1 VEPFRKDGCGREEGT
16 AMGGLRAVG
25 GARWFVGALA
35 WAVAVVMAGG
45 AAYATGDGTPRLR
58 LDRSEGPPGTVVFAS
73 IQGYGGCRPAGVTT
87 PAGGGVVEVF
97 WEGIADAV
105 ASAVVPSSGSVE
117 VLFSVPGGATAQ
129 RYSIT
134 SVCRTNAQLTAD
146 DLFVVTGLAS
156 QLVRVPRVVGL
167 KVAEAEAK
175 VAALGLVL
183 RVPSGGGDVVAGQSP
198 TAGSMV
204 GVGHAVRIT
213 TKQVVVVAPAPPP
226 PEPAAVARAAEPFP
240 WRTAALVALAVLV
253 AGAVSYRIARWRGDR
268 RWVRNTL
275 RVVVPP
281 TPALDPQLTESGS
294 APPMLV
300 VRIQPHEDAGIHILQ
315 GG

>member
-1 VEPFRKDGCGREEGT
+1 
-16 AMGGLRAVG
+16 MGALRAVG
-25 GARWFVGALA
+25 GPRWLVRALA
-35 WAVAVVMAGG
+35 CASAVVIAVVMAGG
-45 AAYATGDGTPRLR
+45 AAYATGDGTARLR
-58 LDRSEGPPGTVVFAS
+58 LDRDEGPPGTVVFAS
-73 IQGYGGCRPAGVTT
+73 VQGYGGCRPAGVTT

-97 WEGIADAV
+97 WEGIEDAV
-105 ASAVVPSSGSVE
+105 GSAVVPPNGSVE
-117 VLFSVPGGATAQ
+117 VMFSVPFGATAQ

-134 SVCRTNAQLTAD
+134 SVCRTNAQLTDD
-146 DLFVVTGLAS
+146 DLFVVTGIAS

-183 RVPSGGGDVVAGQSP
+183 RVPSGAGDVVAGQSP

-204 GVGHAVRIT
+204 RAGHAVRIT
-213 TKQVVVVAPAPPP
+213 TKQVVVAPARPA
-226 PEPAAVARAAEPFP
+226 PEPAVVARAADPFP
-240 WRTAALVALAVLV
+240 WRTTALVALAVLV
-253 AGAVSYRIARWRGDR
+253 AGVVSYRVVKWRLDK
-268 RWVRNTL
+268 RWVRNHL

-281 TPALDPQLTESGS
+281 APALDPQLTESDS